1 MTDVQKNLFQR
12 LHAVMQEVSYVQ
24 KEDKMVNNQ
33 YRFVSHDGV
42 TAAVRPALLNHGVLA
57 VPQNMKRTQDG
68 NRTEIELDVVFINI
82 DDPKES
88 FAVPSVGYGIDTQD
102 KGPGKAIS
110 YAVKYA
116 LLKAL
121 SLETGD
127 DPERDLIE
135 HKPDEKPKDTREDK
149 AFMRDFLYA
158 LGNTDDVDSLIDEM
172 GDRFDSLTDE
182 MNEQITGQLE
192 IRRSQIKNN
201 VQAIKP
207 IFKFLDVQEAGEFSL
222 LCGEKLEKLDAE
234 ELREWALENDHKI
247 KAMDKSLSAEKY
259 KKNGK
264 TPSQRFL
271 DAYNSKTQQHAAE

>member
-1 MTDVQKNLFQR
+1 MNDKPKNLFQR
-12 LHAVMQEVSYVQ
+12 LHAVMKEVSYVQ

-57 VPQNMKRTQDG
+57 VPQNLKRFQDG
-68 NRTEIELDVVFINI
+68 NRTEVELDVVFINI

-135 HKPDEKPKDTREDK
+135 HKPDNKKDASREEKV
-149 AFMRDFLYA
+149 FMRDFLYR
-158 LGNTDDVDSLIDEM
+158 LGNTDDIPSLVDEM
-172 GDRFDSLTDE
+172 GDEFGSLSDQTNDLISQ
-182 MNEQITGQLE
+182 QIE
-192 IRRSQIKNN
+192 IRKTQIKNG
-201 VQAIKP
+201 VTIIPPKFA
-207 IFKFLDVQEAGEFSL
+207 FLDVPEAVEFLSYS
-222 LCGEKLEKLDAE
+222 EKLIEKAKDNKKLGD
-234 ELREWALENDHKI
+234 WMVENDHKL
-247 KAMDKSLSAEKY
+247 KALDITLGAQKY
-259 KKNGK
+259 QTSEG
-264 TPSQRFL
+264 TPYQRL
-271 DAYNSKTQQHAAE
+271 MKAYNKRIPHAAE